1 MLKKI
6 IIKGMSCSHC
16 VNHVRQ
22 ALSELKDSQ
31 KVEVNLEQKYAIVET
46 SSNDEEIK
54 EKMPGRA
61 ISRAF
66 FIFPGRGIRYKFSF
80 AFHLLQVQ

>member
-1 MLKKI
+1 M

-16 VNHVRQ
+16 VNHVRE

-54 EKMPGRA
+54 EKIEDQGYDV
-61 ISRAF
+61 IS
-66 FIFPGRGIRYKFSF
+66 IENI
-80 AFHLLQVQ
+80 

>member
-46 SSNDEEIK
+46 DSNDEEIK
-54 EKMPGRA
+54 EKIEDQGYDV
-61 ISRAF
+61 IS
-66 FIFPGRGIRYKFSF
+66 IENI
-80 AFHLLQVQ
+80 

>member
-16 VNHVRQ
+16 VNHVRE

-54 EKMPGRA
+54 EKIENIGFDV
-61 ISRAF
+61 IS
-66 FIFPGRGIRYKFSF
+66 IEYI
-80 AFHLLQVQ
+80 

>member
-31 KVEVNLEQKYAIVET
+31 KVEVNLEQKHAIVET

-54 EKMPGRA
+54 EKIEDQGYDV
-61 ISRAF
+61 IS
-66 FIFPGRGIRYKFSF
+66 IENI
-80 AFHLLQVQ
+80 

>member
-1 MLKKI
+1 MLQKI

-16 VNHVRQ
+16 VNHVRE

-54 EKMPGRA
+54 EKIEDQGYDV
-61 ISRAF
+61 IS
-66 FIFPGRGIRYKFSF
+66 IENI
-80 AFHLLQVQ
+80 

>member
-16 VNHVRQ
+16 VNHVRE

-54 EKMPGRA
+54 EKIEDQGYDV
-61 ISRAF
+61 IS
-66 FIFPGRGIRYKFSF
+66 IENI
-80 AFHLLQVQ
+80 

>member
-16 VNHVRQ
+16 VNHVRE

-31 KVEVNLEQKYAIVET
+31 KVEVNLEQKYLIVET
-46 SSNDEEIK
+46 SSNDEKKKKKIEDQ
-54 EKMPGRA
+54 GYDV
-61 ISRAF
+61 IS
-66 FIFPGRGIRYKFSF
+66 IENI
-80 AFHLLQVQ
+80 

>member
-16 VNHVRQ
+16 VNHVRE

-46 SSNDEEIK
+46 SSNDEEIR
-54 EKMPGRA
+54 EKIEDQGYDV
-61 ISRAF
+61 IS
-66 FIFPGRGIRYKFSF
+66 IENI
-80 AFHLLQVQ
+80 

>member
-6 IIKGMSCSHC
+6 IIKGMSCSYC

-54 EKMPGRA
+54 EKIEDQGYDV
-61 ISRAF
+61 IS
-66 FIFPGRGIRYKFSF
+66 IENI
-80 AFHLLQVQ
+80 

>member
-54 EKMPGRA
+54 EKIEDQVYDV
-61 ISRAF
+61 IS
-66 FIFPGRGIRYKFSF
+66 IENI
-80 AFHLLQVQ
+80 

>member
-31 KVEVNLEQKYAIVET
+31 KVEVNLEQKYAIIET

-54 EKMPGRA
+54 EKIEDQGYDV
-61 ISRAF
+61 IS
-66 FIFPGRGIRYKFSF
+66 IENI
-80 AFHLLQVQ
+80 

>member
-16 VNHVRQ
+16 VNHVRE

-31 KVEVNLEQKYAIVET
+31 KFEVNLEQKYAIVET

-54 EKMPGRA
+54 EKIEDQGYDV
-61 ISRAF
+61 IS
-66 FIFPGRGIRYKFSF
+66 IENI
-80 AFHLLQVQ
+80 

>member
-16 VNHVRQ
+16 VNHVRE
-22 ALSELKDSQ
+22 ALSELKDSL

-54 EKMPGRA
+54 EKIEDQGYDV
-61 ISRAF
+61 IS
-66 FIFPGRGIRYKFSF
+66 IENI
-80 AFHLLQVQ
+80 

>member
-16 VNHVRQ
+16 VNHVRE

-46 SSNDEEIK
+46 SSNEEEIK
-54 EKMPGRA
+54 EKIEDQGYDV
-61 ISRAF
+61 IS
-66 FIFPGRGIRYKFSF
+66 IENI
-80 AFHLLQVQ
+80 

>member
-16 VNHVRQ
+16 VNHVRE

-31 KVEVNLEQKYAIVET
+31 KVEINLEQKYAIVET

-54 EKMPGRA
+54 EKIEDQGYDV
-61 ISRAF
+61 IS
-66 FIFPGRGIRYKFSF
+66 IENI
-80 AFHLLQVQ
+80 

>member
-16 VNHVRQ
+16 VNHVRE
-22 ALSELKDSQ
+22 ALSELKNSQ

-54 EKMPGRA
+54 EKIEDQGYDV
-61 ISRAF
+61 IS
-66 FIFPGRGIRYKFSF
+66 IENI
-80 AFHLLQVQ
+80 

>member
-16 VNHVRQ
+16 VNHVRE

-31 KVEVNLEQKYAIVET
+31 KVEVNLEQKYAIVEK

-54 EKMPGRA
+54 EKIEDQGYDV
-61 ISRAF
+61 IS
-66 FIFPGRGIRYKFSF
+66 IENI
-80 AFHLLQVQ
+80 

>member
-16 VNHVRQ
+16 VNHVRE
-22 ALSELKDSQ
+22 ALSEQ

-54 EKMPGRA
+54 EKIEDQGYDV
-61 ISRAF
+61 IS
-66 FIFPGRGIRYKFSF
+66 IENI
-80 AFHLLQVQ
+80 

>member
-16 VNHVRQ
+16 VNHVRE

-54 EKMPGRA
+54 EKIEDQGYDV
-61 ISRAF
+61 ISIENIYIIN
-66 FIFPGRGIRYKFSF
+66 FI
-80 AFHLLQVQ
+80 

>member
-6 IIKGMSCSHC
+6 IIKGMSCSNC
-16 VNHVRQ
+16 VNHVRE

-54 EKMPGRA
+54 EKIEDQGYDV
-61 ISRAF
+61 IS
-66 FIFPGRGIRYKFSF
+66 IENI
-80 AFHLLQVQ
+80 

>member
-16 VNHVRQ
+16 VNHVRE

-54 EKMPGRA
+54 EKIEDQGYVV
-61 ISRAF
+61 IS
-66 FIFPGRGIRYKFSF
+66 IENI
-80 AFHLLQVQ
+80 

>member
-16 VNHVRQ
+16 VNHVRE

-54 EKMPGRA
+54 EKIEDQGYNFNRKYL
-61 ISRAF
+61 IDSLSK
-66 FIFPGRGIRYKFSF
+66 I
-80 AFHLLQVQ
+80 

>member
-16 VNHVRQ
+16 VNHVRE

-46 SSNDEEIK
+46 ASNDEEIK
-54 EKMPGRA
+54 EKIEDQGYDV
-61 ISRAF
+61 IS
-66 FIFPGRGIRYKFSF
+66 IENI
-80 AFHLLQVQ
+80 

>member
-16 VNHVRQ
+16 VNHVRE

-31 KVEVNLEQKYAIVET
+31 KVEVDLEQKYAIVET

-54 EKMPGRA
+54 EKIEDQGYDV
-61 ISRAF
+61 IS
-66 FIFPGRGIRYKFSF
+66 IENI
-80 AFHLLQVQ
+80 

>member
-16 VNHVRQ
+16 VNHVRE

-46 SSNDEEIK
+46 SSNDEKKK
-54 EKMPGRA
+54 EKIEDQGYDV
-61 ISRAF
+61 IS
-66 FIFPGRGIRYKFSF
+66 IENI
-80 AFHLLQVQ
+80 

>member
-31 KVEVNLEQKYAIVET
+31 KFEVNLEQKYAIVET

-54 EKMPGRA
+54 EKIEDQGYDV
-61 ISRAF
+61 IS
-66 FIFPGRGIRYKFSF
+66 IENI
-80 AFHLLQVQ
+80 

>member
-6 IIKGMSCSHC
+6 IIKGMSSSHC
-16 VNHVRQ
+16 VNHVRE

-54 EKMPGRA
+54 EKIEDQGYDV
-61 ISRAF
+61 IS
-66 FIFPGRGIRYKFSF
+66 IENI
-80 AFHLLQVQ
+80 

>member
-6 IIKGMSCSHC
+6 IIKVMSCSHC
-16 VNHVRQ
+16 VNHVRE

-54 EKMPGRA
+54 EKIEDQGYDV
-61 ISRAF
+61 IS
-66 FIFPGRGIRYKFSF
+66 IENI
-80 AFHLLQVQ
+80 

>member
-16 VNHVRQ
+16 VNHVRE

-54 EKMPGRA
+54 EKEEDQGYDV
-61 ISRAF
+61 ISKEN
-66 FIFPGRGIRYKFSF
+66 IKWTVTLKYEI
-80 AFHLLQVQ
+80 L

>member
-16 VNHVRQ
+16 VNHVRE

-46 SSNDEEIK
+46 SSNDEEIQ
-54 EKMPGRA
+54 EKIEDQGYDV
-61 ISRAF
+61 IS
-66 FIFPGRGIRYKFSF
+66 IENI
-80 AFHLLQVQ
+80 

>member
-16 VNHVRQ
+16 VNHVRE

-54 EKMPGRA
+54 EKIEDQGYDVMS
-61 ISRAF
+61 IEN
-66 FIFPGRGIRYKFSF
+66 I
-80 AFHLLQVQ
+80 

>member
-16 VNHVRQ
+16 VNHVRE

-54 EKMPGRA
+54 EKIEDQGYDV
-61 ISRAF
+61 IS
-66 FIFPGRGIRYKFSF
+66 IENILWIVYLKYKI
-80 AFHLLQVQ
+80 

>member
-16 VNHVRQ
+16 VNHVRE

-46 SSNDEEIK
+46 SYTEWKQDLK
-54 EKMPGRA
+54 W
-61 ISRAF
+61 
-66 FIFPGRGIRYKFSF
+66 
-80 AFHLLQVQ
+80 LLRKDR

>member
-16 VNHVRQ
+16 VKHVRE
-22 ALSELKDSQ
+22 ALSELKDFQ

-54 EKMPGRA
+54 EKIEDQGYDV
-61 ISRAF
+61 IS
-66 FIFPGRGIRYKFSF
+66 IENI
-80 AFHLLQVQ
+80 

>member
-16 VNHVRQ
+16 VNHVRE
-22 ALSELKDSQ
+22 ALLELKDSQ

-54 EKMPGRA
+54 EKIEDQGYDV
-61 ISRAF
+61 IS
-66 FIFPGRGIRYKFSF
+66 IENI
-80 AFHLLQVQ
+80 

>member
-16 VNHVRQ
+16 VNHVRD

-54 EKMPGRA
+54 EKIEDQGYDV
-61 ISRAF
+61 IS
-66 FIFPGRGIRYKFSF
+66 IENI
-80 AFHLLQVQ
+80 

>member
-54 EKMPGRA
+54 EKMEDEGYDV
-61 ISRAF
+61 IS
-66 FIFPGRGIRYKFSF
+66 IENI
-80 AFHLLQVQ
+80 